1 MRSAVI
7 LADGA
12 FPESAYCLDLLRHAE
27 YLVCCDGAAAHVANI
42 RMPDAIVGDMDTLDE
57 ALQRRFESIIHRE
70 SEQET
75 NDLCKAFRFVL
86 AKGFRHIVILG
97 ATGKREDH
105 TLGNLGHLTDFAREI
120 PDIRIVTDNGEF
132 IALLTSPATVN
143 SFTGQKISIFSTN
156 PATAITS
163 KGLKY
168 PLKSLKLTSWWQ
180 GTLNEAESESFTL
193 EFTPASPL
201 LLFKSRH

>member
-1 MRSAVI
+1 MKSAVI

-12 FPESAYCLDLLRHAE
+12 FPESAYCLDLLRNAE

-42 RMPDAIVGDMDTLDE
+42 RMPDAIVGDMDTLSTE
-57 ALQRRFESIIHRE
+57 WQKRFEPIIHRE

-86 AKGFRHIVILG
+86 AKGFKNIVILG

-105 TLGNLGHLTDFAREI
+105 TLGNLGHLTDFARKI
-120 PDIRIVTDNGEF
+120 PDTRIVTDHGEF
-132 IALLTSPATVN
+132 IALLNSPAEVS
-143 SFTGQKISIFSTN
+143 SFAGQQISILSTN
-156 PATAITS
+156 PVTEITS

-168 PLKSLKLTSWWQ
+168 PLNLLKLTSWWQ
-180 GTLNEAESESFTL
+180 GTLNEAESDRFTL

-201 LLFKSRH
+201 LLFKSR